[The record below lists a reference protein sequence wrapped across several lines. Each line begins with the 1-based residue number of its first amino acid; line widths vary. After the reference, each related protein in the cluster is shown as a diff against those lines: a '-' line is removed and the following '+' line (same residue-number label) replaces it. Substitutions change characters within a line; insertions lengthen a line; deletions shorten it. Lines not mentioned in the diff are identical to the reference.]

1 MEETLLPA
9 QFAESKGEKY
19 DVAADFPPELL
30 GTNSVFS
37 VAAINVLIAAIYAS
51 CGCQEDICTLLKVD
65 SRLSVAQA
73 VPPAN
78 ATIWSRSTAT
88 LDPIQIA
95 GRYLERVTKISR
107 IAGIRLALAFSTVL
121 TERY

>member
-1 MEETLLPA
+1 MLRPISHPNSWGRILFFQLP
-9 QFAESKGEKY
+9 QS
-19 DVAADFPPELL
+19 
-30 GTNSVFS
+30 TFS
-37 VAAINVLIAAIYAS
+37 SPAIDAS

-78 ATIWSRSTAT
+78 ATLWSRSTAT